1 MDGYKMI
8 KVEYETCITPWSINE
23 KLSNLVDV
31 DHMAFDIE
39 TKGLYAKEQRKE
51 ALKLLDADL
60 DTYTHKLVSVVAN
73 NSGLSFPSLVETT
86 HFIFGLSKSTAVV
99 LVPPNTRSE
108 MFIWNWLHNYPGL
121 LLIHNTLF
129 DLKVMYHRIK
139 CLPKRYDDT
148 AMMLKTL
155 INNSDVWKAKI
166 GLKDVMSDY
175 YSPAWALFD
184 EYEPENPRNPKFL
197 EYAAT
202 DGAATFK
209 LWVDIQMHVMGDA
222 WSHESERDLK

>member
-1 MDGYKMI
+1 MI
-8 KVEYETCITPWSINE
+8 EVEFQTYCTTWAI
-23 KLSNLVDV
+23 KDRLSTLEDI
-31 DHMAFDIE
+31 DHMSFDIE

-86 HFIFGLSKSTAVV
+86 HFIFGLSKSRAIV
-99 LVPPNTRSE
+99 LVPPNRQSE
-108 MFIWNWLHNYPGL
+108 ILIWRWLSEYPGL
-121 LLIHNTLF
+121 LFIHNSLF
-129 DLKVMYHRIK
+129 DLKVMYHRIGK
-139 CLPKRYDDT
+139 LPKRYDDT
-148 AMMLKTL
+148 ALMLKTL

-166 GLKDVMSDY
+166 GLKEAMGSY
-175 YSPAWALFD
+175 YAPAWALFD
-184 EYEPENPRNPKFL
+184 EYEPENSRDPKFL

-209 LWVDIQMHVMGDA
+209 LWVDIQMHVMGDT
-222 WSHESERDLK
+222 WSHPEERDFN